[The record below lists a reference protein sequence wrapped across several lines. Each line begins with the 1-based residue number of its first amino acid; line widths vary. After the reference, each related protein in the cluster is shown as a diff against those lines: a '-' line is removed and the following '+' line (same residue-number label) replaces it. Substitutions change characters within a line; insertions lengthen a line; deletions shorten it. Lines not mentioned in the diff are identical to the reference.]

1 MPRQRKLDA
10 GSASARRGALCK
22 RDSCGVREP
31 TPLRTGALSQRLRPL
46 GQTVSAGTAQGR
58 SGTSPGSKH
67 SGSNCS
73 CCSCGCRCV
82 SLPFGCG
89 SVAGRA
95 LVRGPGPHQPR
106 TLLATARGRQ
116 RNSHRNC
123 SRQTKTA
130 VGFEPTPLRTG
141 AWSQRHRPLGQTVWS
156 ASRACGVVGASAKRC
171 LQVRG
176 SIVVSISACHAED
189 PGSIPGRG
197 V

>member
-22 RDSCGVREP
+22 RDSCGIREP

-58 SGTSPGSKH
+58 SGTPPGSKH

-106 TLLATARGRQ
+106 TLLATARGQQ

-130 VGFEPTPLRTG
+130 VGFEP
-141 AWSQRHRPLGQTVWS
+141 VWS
-156 ASRACGVVGASAKRC
+156 ASRACGVVGASAKRR